1 MDRLIYTAMS
11 GAKALEQRQ
20 EAMANNLANANS
32 NGFRADLMAFR
43 SVPIRQ
49 EGAAS
54 TRVFALEATAGFD
67 GTAGPLMQTGR
78 SLDVAIAGQGYF
90 VVQGLDGVEANTRNG
105 AFEVGTDGTLQTK
118 SGLPVVGDGGPLVV
132 PPGAIVSI
140 GSDGTVSA
148 KVGSQAATQVGRLK
162 LTNDPIGELRKSADG
177 LLRRL
182 DGEPSGPGANVT
194 VAQGVLEGSNVNVVQ
209 AMVGMISVSRQF
221 EMQMRMLQTAEQNEQ
236 RALNLLGNSG

>member
-78 SLDVAIAGQGYF
+78 SLDIAISGQGYF
-90 VVQGLDGVEANTRNG
+90 VVQGLDGLEANTRNG
-105 AFEVGTDGTLQTK
+105 AFEVANDGTLQTK
-118 SGLPVVGDGGPLVV
+118 NGLPVVGDGGPLVI
-132 PPGAIVSI
+132 PPGATVSI

-148 KVGSQAATQVGRLK
+148 KVGGQAATQIGRLK
-162 LTNDPIGELRKSADG
+162 LTNDPIGDLRKSADG
-177 LLRRL
+177 LLRRV
-182 DGEPSGPGANVT
+182 DGEPSTAGTNVSVT
-194 VAQGVLEGSNVNVVQ
+194 QGMLEGSNVNVVQ
-209 AMVGMISVSRQF
+209 AMVGMIAVSRQF